1 MGDLSRIDARVNRLG
16 ACPLMFKVVGLQVF
30 VAGVVVVLAGVI
42 GGQSAAVSA
51 LLGGGVCLI
60 PNALF
65 AARLRWVS
73 RKPQGAGVLT
83 FLVGEFVKL
92 GLTLAL
98 LVAVVQGYDKLV
110 WLAMI
115 IAIIACL
122 KSYLLVFWLDR
133 IQYK

>member
-1 MGDLSRIDARVNRLG
+1 MAL
-16 ACPLMFKVVGLQVF
+16 
-30 VAGVVVVLAGVI
+30 LAGAM
-42 GGQSAAVSA
+42 GGQAAAVSA
-51 LLGGGVCLI
+51 LLGGAACFV

-65 AARLRWVS
+65 AARLWWAS
-73 RKPQGAGVLT
+73 RKPRGVGALT
-83 FLVGEFVKL
+83 FFVGEFVKL

-122 KSYLLVFWLDR
+122 KSYLLMFWLDR